1 MRTVLIALVV
11 AAAALAAVLVGRT
24 LMVAPYQPPPADAA
38 PSSAF
43 DADAIANHLA
53 ETVRIRTI
61 SWQDGAPAE
70 DIAASH
76 AAFAALRDWIATTYP
91 NVAKTMTREIVA
103 EHSLLF
109 TWTGSDPTLKP
120 ALLMAHSDVVPVVPG
135 SEDKWTHP
143 PFAGVVKDGHIWGRG
158 TMDVKSG
165 IVGMLEAAEHLIAK
179 GHTPKRTIMFAFGHD
194 EEIGGREGNA
204 TIAALLAERKVEL
217 EFVNDEGGMIT
228 TGVMAGITAPVA
240 LLGVAEKGSVT
251 LELTAKSA
259 GGHSSAP
266 VPVGDTAIGRLARAI
281 VRLESS
287 PFESGFD
294 DTTRRE
300 IELIAPAM
308 PFLQRLAAANL
319 WLLEPIVVRAM
330 TANAGSAALVHTTI
344 APTVIAGGVKDNVLP
359 PEAKARINF
368 RIHPRDTVQG
378 VEAKVRTALADLDI
392 EVKATQGGRDPSPIS
407 DVEGPQFALIKRA
420 VEAVRP
426 GVIVVPHLVGGGT
439 DSRHYFGLTK
449 NVFRM
454 IPNDVTPQ
462 DLERFHGT
470 DERIS
475 VESMRRIA
483 DYYLTLMTTM
493 E

>member
-11 AAAALAAVLVGRT
+11 AVAALAALLVGRT
-24 LMVAPYQPPPADAA
+24 LMVTPYQPPAGAA
-38 PSSAF
+38 PASAF
-43 DADAIANHLA
+43 DAEKVASRLA
-53 ETVRIRTI
+53 ETVRFRTI
-61 SWQDGAPAE
+61 SWQDGAPSE

-76 AAFAALRDWIATTYP
+76 AAFAALRDWIEVTYP
-91 NVAKTMTREIVA
+91 NVAKIMTREVVA

-109 TWTGSDPTLKP
+109 TWTGSDPALKP

-143 PFAGVVKDGHIWGRG
+143 PFAGIVKDGHIWGRG

-179 GHTPKRTIMFAFGHD
+179 GHRPKRTIMFAFGHD
-194 EEIGGREGNA
+194 EEVGGREGNA
-204 TIAALLAERKVEL
+204 KIAALLAERKVEL

-228 TGVMAGITAPVA
+228 MGVMAGVTAPVA

-251 LELTAKSA
+251 LELTARSA

-281 VRLESS
+281 VRLENS

-294 DTTRRE
+294 ETTRRE
-300 IELIAPAM
+300 ITLIMPAM
-308 PFLQRLAAANL
+308 PFLARMAAANL
-319 WLLEPIVVRAM
+319 WLLEPIVVRTMA
-330 TANAGSAALVHTTI
+330 ANPGSAALVHTTI

-359 PEAKARINF
+359 PEAMARVNF
-368 RIHPRDTVQG
+368 RIHPRDTVTG
-378 VEAKVRTALADLDI
+378 VEAKVRVALADLAI
-392 EVKATQGGRDPSPIS
+392 EVKAAKGGRDPSPIS
-407 DVEGPQFALIKRA
+407 DVDGPQFALIKRA

-454 IPNDVTPQ
+454 IPNEVTPE
-462 DLERFHGT
+462 DLERFHGK

-483 DYYLTLMTTM
+483 DYYLTLMTAM

>member
-11 AAAALAAVLVGRT
+11 AVAALAAVLVGRT
-24 LMVAPYQPPPADAA
+24 LMVTPYQPPAGAA
-38 PSSAF
+38 PASAF
-43 DADAIANHLA
+43 DAEKVASRLA
-53 ETVRIRTI
+53 ETVRFRTI
-61 SWQDGAPAE
+61 SWQDGAPSE

-76 AAFAALRDWIATTYP
+76 AAFAALRDWIEVTYP
-91 NVAKTMTREIVA
+91 NVAKIMTREVVA

-109 TWTGSDPTLKP
+109 TWTGSDPALKP

-143 PFAGVVKDGHIWGRG
+143 PFAGIVKDGHIWGRG

-179 GHTPKRTIMFAFGHD
+179 GHQPKRTIMFAFGHD
-194 EEIGGREGNA
+194 EEVGGREGNA
-204 TIAALLAERKVEL
+204 KIAALLAERKVEL

-228 TGVMAGITAPVA
+228 MGVMAGVTAPVA

-251 LELTAKSA
+251 LELTARSA

-281 VRLESS
+281 VRLENS

-294 DTTRRE
+294 ETTRRE
-300 IELIAPAM
+300 ITLIMPAM
-308 PFLQRLAAANL
+308 PFLARMAAANL
-319 WLLEPIVVRAM
+319 WLLEPIVVRTM
-330 TANAGSAALVHTTI
+330 VANPGSAALVHTTI

-359 PEAKARINF
+359 PEAMARVNF
-368 RIHPRDTVQG
+368 RIHPRDTVTG
-378 VEAKVRTALADLDI
+378 VEAKVRVALADLAI
-392 EVKATQGGRDPSPIS
+392 EVKAAKGGRDPSPIS
-407 DVEGPQFALIKRA
+407 DVDGPQFALIKRA

-454 IPNDVTPQ
+454 IPNEVTPE
-462 DLERFHGT
+462 DLERFHGK

-483 DYYLTLMTTM
+483 DYYLTLMTAM